1 MSCKFDMAIPVITFY
16 ESSTT
21 TKVIQNPFD
30 DLELISDH

>member
-16 ESSTT
+16 QSSTT
-21 TKVIQNPFD
+21 TKVVPNPFD